1 MLIGICED
9 NPVIREELIQEIQK
23 QQTGVTIQLH
33 AFSSGEAMLQSNLA
47 FDLVFLDIELEGE
60 LTGLE
65 VAQILQNQLPDII
78 LIFISGYTKYITSA
92 LHLHTFQFLLKPLD
106 AQLFQEEFRRCV
118 AQYRSAHDIFQ
129 IPQNREVIEVE
140 MKDIV
145 YIESNKRKLIVH
157 HKNGKIFEMYGKISE
172 QESYLA
178 EHFFVRIHKSFLV
191 NCRYIKKFQ
200 DEVVQLGYAGSKE
213 LLTLPVSRRCKKHAQ
228 EQYHRYFFEV

>member
-33 AFSSGEAMLQSNLA
+33 AFSSGEAMLQSKLA

-106 AQLFQEEFRRCV
+106 AQLFQE
-118 AQYRSAHDIFQ
+118 
-129 IPQNREVIEVE
+129 
-140 MKDIV
+140 
-145 YIESNKRKLIVH
+145 
-157 HKNGKIFEMYGKISE
+157 
-172 QESYLA
+172 
-178 EHFFVRIHKSFLV
+178 
-191 NCRYIKKFQ
+191 
-200 DEVVQLGYAGSKE
+200 
-213 LLTLPVSRRCKKHAQ
+213 
-228 EQYHRYFFEV
+228 

>member
-23 QQTGVTIQLH
+23 QQTGVILQLH
-33 AFSSGEAMLQSNLA
+33 AFSSGEAMLQSKLA

-106 AQLFQEEFRRCV
+106 AQLFLPCSPLAASWRCV
-118 AQYRSAHDIFQ
+118 
-129 IPQNREVIEVE
+129 
-140 MKDIV
+140 
-145 YIESNKRKLIVH
+145 
-157 HKNGKIFEMYGKISE
+157 
-172 QESYLA
+172 
-178 EHFFVRIHKSFLV
+178 
-191 NCRYIKKFQ
+191 
-200 DEVVQLGYAGSKE
+200 
-213 LLTLPVSRRCKKHAQ
+213 
-228 EQYHRYFFEV
+228 